1 MRIVSGA
8 FKGRRLSTPKGMDI
22 RPTSDK
28 VRQAIFNILP
38 MEFPFERALDLFAG
52 TGAMGLEAL
61 SRGAREATFVDSGAE
76 AISLIKKNMESCGV
90 EARVYRSDAQASLK
104 QFARKGEKFDLII
117 IDPPYSTTLLREAL
131 EAIDSD
137 GLLSPEGVIVAETA
151 KRNALEADLKAL
163 EVYDER
169 RYGDTVVYFLKHKA
183 PKESA
188 ENV

>member
-1 MRIVSGA
+1 MRIVSGT
-8 FKGRRLSTPKGMDI
+8 FKGRSLATPRGMDI

-38 MEFPFERALDLFAG
+38 REFPFERALDLFAG

-61 SRGAREATFVDSGAE
+61 SRGAREVTFVDSGAE
-76 AISLIKKNMESCGV
+76 AIALIKKNLESCGV
-90 EARVYRSDAQASLK
+90 EARVYRSDVQASLK
-104 QFARKGEKFDLII
+104 QFSRNGEKFDLII

-131 EAIDSD
+131 EAIDRD
-137 GLLSPEGVIVAETA
+137 GLLALEGVIVAETT

-183 PKESA
+183 AS
-188 ENV
+188 EN